1 MAFFHGARSSEVPT
15 SLLSPIEVDSAI
27 TVAWGTA
34 PVHLANNPAKANEP
48 VLCYELAEYVNKF
61 GDSDDFDKYTLA
73 EVASS
78 QFQLF
83 RVAPTI
89 FINVLDPDK
98 HYNECEITSAASL
111 NNPVELNTPMLLDTL
126 KITSD
131 GVETLTLTENVEYE
145 ITTDTTTSDTTISIL
160 ADVTLPAD
168 SIAIEYTQT
177 DSTVVSTNIS
187 VAALPYILPVGATGL
202 SITCD
207 KPFTNIL
214 VRDEDFTAKYNSSN
228 KVVIT
233 FLDDAKIIDESVTIA
248 WHEIDA
254 TQVTSADI
262 IGGVDSS
269 GNSTGIEL
277 VEKIYPKFRV
287 VPSIL
292 IAPKYSTAPEVAAAL
307 KAKCTQ
313 INGIFNAVA
322 VVDLPATL
330 SYTDAPEWKNQKNLV
345 DTSLIVCYPKVSLG
359 GVQYHL
365 STQLASLMAVVDHDN
380 DDVPYVS
387 PSNKNLQMDSSVLA
401 DGSEQ
406 LLSLTQANYL
416 NSQGIVTALNFSQ
429 GWVAWGN
436 RNSLYPSSADVKDN
450 FINIR
455 RFFYWLSNSVITTYF
470 SRVDYPLNRRL
481 LETITDSINIWL
493 NGLTAKGALLGGRCE
508 VLGTENPTT
517 DLMNGIIKFH
527 LFITPPSPAEELSFI
542 LEYDP
547 NYIADLIG

>member
-1 MAFFHGARSSEVPT
+1 MAFFHGVRSSEVPT
-15 SLLSPIEVDSAI
+15 SLLSPVEVDSAI

-34 PVHLANNPAKANEP
+34 PIHLAKNPAKANEP
-48 VLCYELAEYVNKF
+48 ILCYELSEYVNKF

-78 QFQLF
+78 QFQLY

-98 HYNECEITSAASL
+98 HYNERTITQAASV
-111 NNPVELNTPMLLDTL
+111 NNPIELDTAMLSDTL

-160 ADVTLPAD
+160 ANVTLPSN
-168 SIAIEYTQT
+168 SIAIEYT
-177 DSTVVSTNIS
+177 DSSTAVVSTDVS
-187 VAALPYILPVGATGL
+187 VAALPYILPVGATDL
-202 SITCD
+202 KITCD

-214 VRDEDFTAKYNSSN
+214 VRDEDFTAKYNDSN

-233 FLDDAKIIDESVTIA
+233 FLDDAKIVDELVTVT
-248 WHEIDA
+248 WHELDP

-262 IGGVDSS
+262 IGGVDSN
-269 GNSTGIEL
+269 GNSTGVELIE
-277 VEKIYPKFRV
+277 EIYPRFRV
-287 VPSIL
+287 LPGIL
-292 IAPKYSTAPEVAAAL
+292 IAPKYSTAPEVAAVL

-313 INGIFNAVA
+313 INEVFNAIAIVDIPA
-322 VVDLPATL
+322 DLP
-330 SYTDAPEWKNQKNLV
+330 YTEVAEWKNQKNLV
-345 DTSLIVCYPKVSLG
+345 DASLIVCYPKVSLG

-365 STQLASLMAVVDHDN
+365 STQLAGLIASVDSDN

-401 DGSEQ
+401 DGTEQ
-406 LLSLTQANYL
+406 FLSLKQANYL
-416 NSQGIVTALNFSQ
+416 NSQGITTALNFSQ
-429 GWVAWGN
+429 GWVAWN
-436 RNSLYPSSADVKDN
+436 NYMSIYPSSSDPRECFIPIRRMFN
-450 FINIR
+450 FI
-455 RFFYWLSNSVITTYF
+455 SNTIVTTYF
-470 SRVDYPLNRRL
+470 QQVDFPLTQRL
-481 LETITDSINIWL
+481 LETVTDSINIWL

-517 DLMNGIIKFH
+517 DLMGGIIRFH
-527 LFITPPSPAEELSFI
+527 LFITPPSPAQELSFI

-547 NYIADLIG
+547 SYIAELVA